1 MFGRFLETVEPENDS
16 MYTHNRLRLRYLQHI
31 PSRGQTCRFSF
42 HSKTSCLLGFLQIA
56 VGTKSGEIL
65 IYDLAS
71 SALTET
77 VKAHS
82 STVWSLHVRPDEQV
96 LVSGSADKEVKF
108 WEFERNVSSNDEVS
122 VSLFEY
128 ALCDLNHELT
138 YADQKVNDNKSH
150 TNVEDVG

>member
-1 MFGRFLETVEPENDS
+1 M
-16 MYTHNRLRLRYLQHI
+16 
-31 PSRGQTCRFSF
+31 
-42 HSKTSCLLGFLQIA
+42 
-56 VGTKSGEIL
+56 
-65 IYDLAS
+65 
-71 SALTET
+71 ET

-128 ALCDLNHELT
+128 ALCNLNHELT
-138 YADQKVNDNKSH
+138 FADQKVNDNKSH